1 MQSKFWRTAKA
12 IGLALAVFAATTTA
26 YASYSGNG
34 PFQILFS
41 ALGSVAA
48 GTAGTQSDLTG
59 CVYNSAAPAPTDGQ
73 QLGTQC
79 DASGNAKVDLV
90 TPLPAG
96 TNTIG
101 AVAPAAASNGGATPY
116 HYLSAASNNATLVS
130 SGAHTVYA
138 LALINTTATVYYF
151 RLYDSGSAP
160 SCSSATGVVDNL
172 PVPANA
178 NGAGVVIP
186 LEVGASLANGL
197 AFCLTGGGGDNDN
210 SDAAAGVYVNL
221 WYK

>member
-1 MQSKFWRTAKA
+1 MQSKFWWTAKA
-12 IGLALAVFAATTTA
+12 LDLALTVFAATTTA
-26 YASYSGNG
+26 CASCSGNG

-41 ALGSVAA
+41 VLGSVAA
-48 GTAGTQSDLTG
+48 DTAGTQSDLTG
-59 CVYNSAAPAPTDGQ
+59 CVYHSVTPAPTDGQ

-79 DASGNAKVDLV
+79 DASGNAKVDLT

-101 AVAPAAASNGGATPY
+101 AVAPAAASSGGATPY
-116 HYLSAASNNATLVS
+116 HYLSAASNNATLVA

-138 LALINTTATVYYF
+138 LTLINTTSTVYYF

-160 SCSSATGVVDNL
+160 SCSRATEVVDTL

-186 LEVGASLANGL
+186 LDVGTSLADGL

-210 SDAAAGVYVNL
+210 SNAVAGVYVNL